1 MITDETWAELLVS
14 WDERHLFDLLF
25 TVGQY
30 TLVSMVLNTL
40 GVQTE
45 DGSEGWPT

>member
-1 MITDETWAELLVS
+1 MIGDATWTALRGDWTEEQVM
-14 WDERHLFDLLF
+14 DFLF

-40 GVQTE
+40 GVQVE
-45 DGSEGWPT
+45 